1 MRGVNLQWSLKTPRQ
16 QPGWLSQ
23 TSGNPLDQLPGRAGE
38 PICRIG
44 HYVALER
51 RTIPFPAGFE
61 PERHAKALPAAM
73 AKKGHGEGWRV
84 ESIDPDR
91 KIVSVVRE
99 KSVTEVTEDAGQP
112 SAKRVSLP
120 GGTKPSDSDKVATL
134 DAHVL
139 THVPQGLSHD

>member
-23 TSGNPLDQLPGRAGE
+23 AIGNPLDQLPGRAGE

-84 ESIDPDR
+84 ESIDPER
-91 KIVSVVRE
+91 KIGSVVRE
-99 KSVTEVTEDAGQP
+99 KSVNEVT
-112 SAKRVSLP
+112 
-120 GGTKPSDSDKVATL
+120 
-134 DAHVL
+134 
-139 THVPQGLSHD
+139 